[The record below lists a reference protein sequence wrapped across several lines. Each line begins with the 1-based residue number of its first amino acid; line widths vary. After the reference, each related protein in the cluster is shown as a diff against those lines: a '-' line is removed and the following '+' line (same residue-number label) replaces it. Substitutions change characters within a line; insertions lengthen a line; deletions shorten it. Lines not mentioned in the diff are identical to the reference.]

1 MEDNEGDL
9 DVLTSL
15 LEEGSPL
22 SNDEDGGDTRVN
34 GDDLHDDGDAAQ
46 HSGGPHPSCSN
57 KNGTEAELSALFDAE
72 DDDAEDSDALVIDIG
87 EPEGC
92 GDEIR
97 KADGDVPAPR
107 RSAVS
112 TPRCDDGK
120 ENVRL
125 EEKSKEELAEELR
138 LMQEK
143 VLRLQQQLQET
154 SPQAASSGVSSQ
166 RKVGV
171 KKTEAATTAYVKTK
185 SRLAH
190 QPKSGE
196 SSTAFK
202 DRTKIPTASQA
213 GACSQSPMSVTAST
227 SAAGGATAGKRK
239 APTTLSTPTTASS
252 SSGMQENTEV
262 EKYSGFRIRR
272 PLISSVDM
280 ERRMAGRR
288 MIRLSQL
295 PDKITRDSL
304 DNIDW
309 VTIGVIV
316 HKHTPQSVSS
326 GKTFSVWRLMDL
338 KNMEVSVSLLLF
350 GEVHKQHWKTD
361 QGFVVGLLNPT
372 LMKPKEG
379 YNELSISVDHPQKVM
394 LMGEAKDLGT
404 CRAAKRNGDPC
415 TQLINLMEGEF
426 CQFHVQSQYRKMS
439 SRRSELQAGF
449 TGREP
454 TMLRGRGRG
463 ALGLKERICQQ
474 GFHYG
479 GVSSPAYAASVA
491 SSTPSKGS
499 KSTQMSLSGFVVR
512 GADAVLLQ
520 AKQNL
525 GMGPSSGSV
534 TGCSEDFQGLLKAPT
549 PGALNLKKHLVQIS
563 TTGADG
569 KPRANMQ
576 SISAAELIRQQKRG
590 LQDAR
595 RKRSEDRE
603 AKLLQIAD
611 APSASC
617 HEANPSTPTGTTERP
632 VRPEPGGSMSSSPI
646 PSPSTSASV
655 RTPRIGSGLR
665 DGDEVFLF
673 DSPPQPNKQASNADR
688 KKLAAVHKLRAN
700 GKQLEKQNPNAVKRK
715 VAGETVRA
723 VLQRTEEDTA
733 SSPEEQ
739 GGQEPASK
747 RARRNSELFNSPEF
761 QQLLAARSKHSD
773 KVRQAEDD
781 LQEQYFN
788 VREKK
793 EQMEEKMKNLK
804 EQKCRVVSCKQCKYT
819 HYKALDTC
827 VQQMHAL
834 SWHDGVKRFF
844 RCGQCSHRTVSLD
857 RLPQKHCKNCGQ
869 FKWERDSM
877 LKERKGPKIGAE
889 TLLPRG
895 EEQAKFLNSLA

>member
-1 MEDNEGDL
+1 LADNEGDL

-34 GDDLHDDGDAAQ
+34 GDDLHDDGDAAE

-72 DDDAEDSDALVIDIG
+72 DDAEDSDALVIDI
-87 EPEGC
+87 
-92 GDEIR
+92 
-97 KADGDVPAPR
+97 
-107 RSAVS
+107 
-112 TPRCDDGK
+112 GK

-154 SPQAASSGVSSQ
+154 SLSKDSNYGNFINSLTSMLTLDGALCGKLVS
-166 RKVGV
+166 
-171 KKTEAATTAYVKTK
+171 KKQKLP
-185 SRLAH
+185 RLLMSKLSPGSHINLRA
-190 QPKSGE
+190 E
-196 SSTAFK
+196 
-202 DRTKIPTASQA
+202 
-213 GACSQSPMSVTAST
+213 SPMSVTAST

-525 GMGPSSGSV
+525 DV
-534 TGCSEDFQGLLKAPT
+534 LRVFLTGHSEDFQGLLKAPT

-563 TTGADG
+563 TTGAEQGADG

-603 AKLLQIAD
+603 AKCVQATQPYPASGLQ
-611 APSASC
+611 PSKSMQLAYS
-617 HEANPSTPTGTTERP
+617 PER
-632 VRPEPGGSMSSSPI
+632 ETQGLNAGSQW
-646 PSPSTSASV
+646 
-655 RTPRIGSGLR
+655 TPRIGSGLR

-895 EEQAKFLNSLA
+895 EEQAKFLNSL